1 MSDYRESCNHVKAAR
16 AGIVEQRTAPNR
28 SKKPTPVILELR
40 PLEGSYA
47 FGRRAVDDWR
57 KWSSYRSVR
66 EAEQA
71 RDNLARKYARLW
83 EFRVKES

>member
-1 MSDYRESCNHVKAAR
+1 MVQSYREDCNEVKAKR
-16 AGIVEQRTAPNR
+16 AGIIEQRPLSKP
-28 SKKPTPVILELR
+28 SKKDKPIVLESR
-40 PLEGSYA
+40 PLEGSFA
-47 FGRRAVDDWR
+47 FKRRGGEWR

-83 EFRVKES
+83 EFRVKE